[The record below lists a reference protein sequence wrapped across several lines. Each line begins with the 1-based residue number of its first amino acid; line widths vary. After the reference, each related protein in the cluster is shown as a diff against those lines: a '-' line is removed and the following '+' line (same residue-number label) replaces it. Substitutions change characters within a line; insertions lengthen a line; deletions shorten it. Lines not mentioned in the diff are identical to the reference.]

1 MKMLKKWLRWNCRI
15 WHWGRKIG
23 TKQVDHN
30 NKGINQNT
38 IERNN
43 FSGSRYPIFG
53 PSRFLLPYI
62 WTFVTFGLLDICF
75 VNTLCLTHC
84 NHQVSLGRNVVS
96 VRPATQC
103 SIEWHRIPVKEQET
117 VSLLGNLNLNLLKCE
132 KHKATNEFLDS
143 LSSNIFLLYI
153 IQPTRI
159 TSQSKSI
166 NKLLPPVFKV
176 VSPSTLMF
184 KIITQSQAML
194 SWFSV

>member
-1 MKMLKKWLRWNCRI
+1 MLKKWLRWNCRI

-103 SIEWHRIPVKEQET
+103 YIEWHRIPVKEQET

-132 KHKATNEFLDS
+132 KNVILCLPIYFYFI
-143 LSSNIFLLYI
+143 LSNQLE
-153 IQPTRI
+153 
-159 TSQSKSI
+159 
-166 NKLLPPVFKV
+166 LPPNQNLLISFF
-176 VSPSTLMF
+176 L
-184 KIITQSQAML
+184 QSLKLFHRLLWCSKL
-194 SWFSV
+194 SHSLRPC

>member
-1 MKMLKKWLRWNCRI
+1 M
-15 WHWGRKIG
+15 
-23 TKQVDHN
+23 
-30 NKGINQNT
+30 
-38 IERNN
+38 
-43 FSGSRYPIFG
+43 
-53 PSRFLLPYI
+53 LPYI

-194 SWFSV
+194 S